1 MDSDK
6 NLTEYESRMMAI
18 NRELQERRMLELC
31 RKEKERVVN
40 DTSLSDKLDREEEEL
55 RRLRAMR
62 EEQERRLRAQTV
74 TVPPYAQ
81 RQEQRLAALREQIK
95 RQEEENK
102 RLSEL
107 IKASARTKKPAL
119 PRKIRPPPMT
129 PLWTTMQVPCLM
141 STV

>member
-62 EEQERRLRAQTV
+62 EEQED
-74 TVPPYAQ
+74 
-81 RQEQRLAALREQIK
+81 
-95 RQEEENK
+95 
-102 RLSEL
+102 
-107 IKASARTKKPAL
+107 
-119 PRKIRPPPMT
+119 RKS
-129 PLWTTMQVPCLM
+129 V
-141 STV
+141 V

>member
-62 EEQERRLRAQTV
+62 EEQERRLRAQAV
-74 TVPPYAQ
+74 MAPPYAH

-107 IKASARTKKPAL
+107 IKASARPKKPAL
-119 PRKIRPPPMT
+119 PPPP
-129 PLWTTMQVPCLM
+129 LH
-141 STV
+141 